1 MSVASL
7 WLSSN
12 RDTISRFFISRYY
25 HDSLMASSSKV
36 ARTGIS
42 IPENLLKDLD
52 LFVRSTS
59 YSNRSEAIRDA
70 VKSLI
75 HEHRTLM
82 VGEGERFG
90 AVMALF
96 DLHEKGASDLLH
108 RVQHEYSDVVNTVT
122 HVHLVDLRNCLELL
136 VVRGKAE
143 RVNELINHLVG
154 SKGVKDIKSIML

>member
-1 MSVASL
+1 M
-7 WLSSN
+7 
-12 RDTISRFFISRYY
+12 
-25 HDSLMASSSKV
+25 
-36 ARTGIS
+36 
-42 IPENLLKDLD
+42 
-52 LFVRSTS
+52 
-59 YSNRSEAIRDA
+59 
-70 VKSLI
+70 KSLI